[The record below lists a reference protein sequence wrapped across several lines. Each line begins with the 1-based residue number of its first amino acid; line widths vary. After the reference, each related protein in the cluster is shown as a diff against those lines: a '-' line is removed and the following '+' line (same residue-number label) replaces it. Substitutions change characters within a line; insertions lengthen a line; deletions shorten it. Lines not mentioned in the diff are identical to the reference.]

1 MVDSVKNLDRAVFR
15 APQTAQ
21 DDVTNLVFQE
31 TRKISGEGLA
41 QPTYVQSEIVDPNG
55 QAAKY
60 TYDNRELTSAVESE
74 YTDVTPARFNR
85 AIHSDESITDVTGT
99 DIASTA
105 TGFDSGASNAFA
117 NLVIGDFFWPTG
129 FVDTG
134 LNVAHF
140 ITAKAD
146 DNNVTVAVAPSSIEA
161 TGPSVTIYS
170 RKNTSGKERRYEV
183 FQTRKLNTSLVGD
196 LSYESLLNGATNT
209 MGITVEEGGII
220 KTSEAAL
227 YEKIVDGVAIIA
239 GQTDEPKNTS
249 SSYSART
256 NVKGYFVNGISELCQ
271 FKTMDI
277 QIDNGYEADNAS
289 GCSDKVLGKGPI
301 SSTMTITARIP
312 ANDSDKW
319 KLRSN
324 NPDYNASFAVLIASN
339 DGLTEVIYAQDNS
352 KLSEYAEPDGSKF
365 IVGNIT
371 ASGQCSVNQNTTITT
386 YQNN

>member
-15 APQTAQ
+15 APQTVQ
-21 DDVTNLVFQE
+21 DDVTSLVFKE

-41 QPTYVQSEIVDPNG
+41 QPTYVQSEFVDPNG
-55 QAAKY
+55 QAAKF
-60 TYDNRELTSAVESE
+60 TFGDRELTSTVESE

-105 TGFDSGASNAFA
+105 SGFDSGASNAFA
-117 NLVIGDFFWPTG
+117 ALVKGDFFFVTG

-134 LNVAHF
+134 LNIAHF

-146 DNNVTVAVAPSSIEA
+146 DNNVTVAIAPTSIEA
-161 TGPSVTIYS
+161 VGPSVTIYS
-170 RKNTSGKERRYEV
+170 RKNTSGKERQYEV

-196 LSYESLLNGATNT
+196 LSYQSMLNGATNT
-209 MGITVEEGGII
+209 MGITVDTGGII
-220 KTSEAAL
+220 KTSEASL
-227 YEKIVDGVAIIA
+227 YEKIIDNKLIIA
-239 GQTDEPKNTS
+239 GQTDAPKDTS

-256 NVKGYFVNGISELCQ
+256 NVKGYFVDGLSELCV

-277 QIDNGYEADNAS
+277 QIDNGYEADTAS

-301 SSTMTITARIP
+301 SSTMTVTARMP
-312 ANDSDKW
+312 KNDSDIW
-319 KLRSN
+319 QDRNN
-324 NPDYNASFAVLIASN
+324 NPDYSASFAILVESN
-339 DGLTEVIYAQDNS
+339 DGLTQVIYAQDNS
-352 KLSEYAEPDGSKF
+352 KITELTSPDGDKF
-365 IVGNIT
+365 VTNNIT

>member
-15 APQTAQ
+15 APQTVQ

-55 QAAKY
+55 QAAKF
-60 TYDNRELTSAVESE
+60 TYDNRELTSTVESE

-85 AIHSDESITDVTGT
+85 AIHSDETITNVTGT
-99 DIASTA
+99 DIEF
-105 TGFDSGASNAFA
+105 TGTGVNSGASNAFTD
-117 NLVIGDFFWPTG
+117 LVVGDFFWVTG
-129 FVDTG
+129 SASNNTSM
-134 LNVAHF
+134 F

-146 DNNVTVAVAPSSIEA
+146 DNNVTVAVAPTVEA
-161 TGPSVTIYS
+161 AGPSVIIYS

-239 GQTDEPKNTS
+239 GQTDAPKNTS

-312 ANDSDKW
+312 ADDSDKW